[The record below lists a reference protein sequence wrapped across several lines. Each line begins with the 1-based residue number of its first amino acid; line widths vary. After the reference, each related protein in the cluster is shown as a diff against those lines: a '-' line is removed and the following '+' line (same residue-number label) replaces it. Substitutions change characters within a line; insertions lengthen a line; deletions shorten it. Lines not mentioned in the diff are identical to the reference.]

1 MKIVIFGASGATGKL
16 LVAQALERGHL
27 VTAFARTPSKLQT
40 THIAFQIAQ
49 GDVKDSAAV
58 GRAVAG
64 NDAVL
69 SALGVGRPLRHDPAV
84 IEGVRNIVRAM
95 EQTGPARLIYQ
106 SFLGVR
112 EGRGQTGF
120 VLGKIMAPLV
130 VRNEVADHEAKEAII
145 RDSNL
150 DWTIVRPV
158 LLTKGTPSGVY
169 RHGVDIRAQAFIP
182 TISRADV
189 ADFMLSQLT
198 DRSYVRKAVAVM
210 H

>member
-27 VTAFARTPSKLQT
+27 VTAFVRTPSKLET
-40 THIAFQIAQ
+40 RHIALQIAQ

-58 GRAVAG
+58 ARAVAG
-64 NDAVL
+64 NEAVL
-69 SALGVGRPLRHDPAV
+69 SALGVGKPLRHDPAV

-95 EQTGPARLIYQ
+95 EQSGPARLIYQ
-106 SFLGVR
+106 SFLGVH
-112 EGRGQTGF
+112 EGRAQAGF
-120 VLGKIMAPLV
+120 VLGKIMATLV

-145 RDSNL
+145 RNSKL

-158 LLTKGTPSGVY
+158 VLTKGPHTGVY
-169 RHGVDIRAQAFIP
+169 RHGADIRARSLVP
-182 TISRADV
+182 KISRADV
-189 ADFMLSQLT
+189 AEFMLSQLSDQT
-198 DRSYVRKAVAVM
+198 YVRKAVAVM

>member
-27 VTAFARTPSKLQT
+27 VTAFVRTPSKLET
-40 THIAFQIAQ
+40 KHIAFQVAQ

-58 GRAVAG
+58 ERAVAG

-84 IEGVRNIVRAM
+84 IEGVKNIVRAM

-106 SFLGVR
+106 SFLGVH
-112 EGRGQTGF
+112 EGRAQAGF
-120 VLGKIMAPLV
+120 VLGRIMATLV

-145 RDSNL
+145 RNSKL

-158 LLTKGTPSGVY
+158 MLTKGPHTGVY
-169 RHGVDIRAQAFIP
+169 RHGVDIRARSLIP
-182 TISRADV
+182 TISRGDV
-189 ADFMLSQLT
+189 AEFTLNQLS
-198 DRSYVRKAVAVM
+198 DRTYARKAVAIM